1 MSCDGTGRALQLS
14 ANYGIARYATPA
26 PTCMHDEWMTD
37 WWVSSRTGSVLTF
50 LRLCASESVKG
61 SRVTVDTPRSLE
73 HLGLIASPILPA
85 ILDAIPCM
93 SSRRSLKD
101 VFEQNAANETSL
113 RPKSWKR
120 TTLEARVLIRVF

>member
-1 MSCDGTGRALQLS
+1 MHARRVNDRLVGIITNWERFELLGTVC
-14 ANYGIARYATPA
+14 I
-26 PTCMHDEWMTD
+26 
-37 WWVSSRTGSVLTF
+37 RTI
-50 LRLCASESVKG
+50 KG

-101 VFEQNAANETSL
+101 VFEQDAANETSL
-113 RPKSWKR
+113 RPRSWKR
-120 TTLEARVLIRVF
+120 ATLEARVLLRVF